1 MIFGNSSSTNA
12 TGTTDLPS
20 VYFIKHSDKNIRN
33 LDRLA
38 KEIAENSPFSR
49 LETNCGSYYGSMDR
63 CQWIFFSIYSIEPRV
78 IFSPSTSRDLRAL
91 RAHEEKKVKEF
102 SLFSIHFGSHRRV
115 SSADYA
121 RRRFTATRSI
131 DRIPCESIV
140 EMIGVTR
147 EPDDGPVLSGTFAL
161 CVALSCNTSAQ
172 PDFTGG
178 EFRQRQWG
186 TWVSTFRRSSI
197 CITLGKERNERVG
210 RADRDL
216 SLPLCL
222 PFANRTMGLAICNP
236 CKPLFFSGRISFRI
250 ATGEMLYTILGSNL

>member
-102 SLFSIHFGSHRRV
+102 SLFSIHFGSHPASSSLFRRLRP
-115 SSADYA
+115 SSFHGDSFNRSNSLRVDRRDDRRDSRA
-121 RRRFTATRSI
+121 RRR
-131 DRIPCESIV
+131 P
-140 EMIGVTR
+140 GVKWYVCPLR
-147 EPDDGPVLSGTFAL
+147 GSVL
-161 CVALSCNTSAQ
+161 
-172 PDFTGG
+172 
-178 EFRQRQWG
+178 
-186 TWVSTFRRSSI
+186 
-197 CITLGKERNERVG
+197 
-210 RADRDL
+210 
-216 SLPLCL
+216 
-222 PFANRTMGLAICNP
+222 
-236 CKPLFFSGRISFRI
+236 
-250 ATGEMLYTILGSNL
+250 